1 MGVLFEDVMQ
11 SFWDKRQ
18 REGEGR
24 GVGLWVVVIVDICT
38 NLSSPP
44 IPHNSK
50 STARSSTTGLA
61 SLRVLQRS
69 RSDRTK
75 IQKDER

>member
-18 REGEGR
+18 RGFAKAEEEEL
-24 GVGLWVVVIVDICT
+24 VMVVVIVDICT

-50 STARSSTTGLA
+50 STTITVATTKTT
-61 SLRVLQRS
+61 
-69 RSDRTK
+69 D
-75 IQKDER
+75 